1 MAPDLSVQLEGQL
14 LHVPPSAQS
23 LHHSHWM
30 ALGNIETSIVRL
42 QALVQV
48 VETLQQ
54 KSPPRERGREGERER
69 ERERERGRV
78 NIEYQRA
85 TPRGWHAS
93 IRPDSTNKLSLNKL
107 WVNSLI

>member
-1 MAPDLSVQLEGQL
+1 MAPDLSIQLEGQL

-48 VETLQQ
+48 METLQQ
-54 KSPPRERGREGERER
+54 KSPPRERGREREGQRGRER
-69 ERERERGRV
+69 EREREEESTS
-78 NIEYQRA
+78 NINVQLLEGGMPPSDQ
-85 TPRGWHAS
+85 TVQTS
-93 IRPDSTNKLSLNKL
+93 
-107 WVNSLI
+107 